1 MNSISFSSCAD
12 ILRHLDGRGFF
23 HMDLSLHRM
32 VDALRALGLSRPPFL
47 VAQVL
52 GTNGK
57 GSTSTFLASL
67 ARAHGHKV
75 GLYTSPHFVLPDERI
90 RINGRPLPGLTS
102 QMRRAA
108 VSIPS
113 NIAEGYGRI
122 YDKERINFL
131 SIALGSASELE
142 TQLIISND
150 LGFMNEADSA
160 GLSSL
165 NNEVILMLSSLIK
178 GLRCGKSPC

>member
-1 MNSISFSSCAD
+1 MRN
-12 ILRHLDGRGFF
+12 HK
-23 HMDLSLHRM
+23 DLIVWQKSM
-32 VDALRALGLSRPPFL
+32 ALVRRLYEVTRAFPQEELF
-47 VAQVL
+47 
-52 GTNGK
+52 
-57 GSTSTFLASL
+57 
-67 ARAHGHKV
+67 
-75 GLYTSPHFVLPDERI
+75 
-90 RINGRPLPGLTS
+90 GLTS

-165 NNEVILMLSSLIK
+165 NNKVILMLSSLIK